1 MIRWRRTGRSSE
13 GTRTLILGKS
23 TMNSIDFHWLLAASY
38 FTLGFGALSRVKRK
52 GAEGG
57 GGGWRGTCPLKRS
70 PRFATNKRINQER
83 HHCCRLVIHI
93 SRISSSHRIIVK
105 SYRRITKL
113 RLRFMAVR
121 LWPPPISPAPK
132 SRPFLTLI

>member
-57 GGGWRGTCPLKRS
+57 GGGGGGRAR
-70 PRFATNKRINQER
+70 
-83 HHCCRLVIHI
+83 
-93 SRISSSHRIIVK
+93 
-105 SYRRITKL
+105 
-113 RLRFMAVR
+113 
-121 LWPPPISPAPK
+121 
-132 SRPFLTLI
+132 